1 MKRRPGMSVSEFREY
16 YETKHR
22 LIGEKYL
29 TGYAT
34 RYLRRFTNPN
44 MDRDGQLRDPEYD
57 VFLEIW
63 YPDQATYEACGKA
76 LSAPEVAKEIK
87 EGIIIAFCNFEGK
100 VGVAVGITSKL
111 INKYDAEFP
120 SKYFPD
126 FLEYISMSEEEF
138 TLIIDAHRSPHIWKQ
153 TSEGWKLRHTVS
165 KDGEDD

>member
-63 YPDQATYEACGKA
+63 YADQETYEACGKA

-87 EGIIIAFCNFEGK
+87 EDEEK
-100 VGVAVGITSKL
+100 VFDMRFMRSYLV
-111 INKYDAEFP
+111 
-120 SKYFPD
+120 
-126 FLEYISMSEEEF
+126 EEVESD
-138 TLIIDAHRSPHIWKQ
+138 LN
-153 TSEGWKLRHTVS
+153 
-165 KDGEDD
+165 

>member
-63 YPDQATYEACGKA
+63 YPDQGTYEACGKA

-87 EGIIIAFCNFEGK
+87 EDEEK
-100 VGVAVGITSKL
+100 VFDMRFMRSYLV
-111 INKYDAEFP
+111 
-120 SKYFPD
+120 
-126 FLEYISMSEEEF
+126 EEVESD
-138 TLIIDAHRSPHIWKQ
+138 LN
-153 TSEGWKLRHTVS
+153 
-165 KDGEDD
+165 